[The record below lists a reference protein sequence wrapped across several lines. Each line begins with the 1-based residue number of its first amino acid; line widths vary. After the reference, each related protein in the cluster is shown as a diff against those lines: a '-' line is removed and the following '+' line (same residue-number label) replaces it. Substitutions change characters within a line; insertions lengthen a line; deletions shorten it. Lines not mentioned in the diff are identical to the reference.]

1 MGKKD
6 CLFMAYHKA
15 PVFSSSAAISG
26 GYLKYQNKRQRARN
40 HMAHGG
46 IGERQK
52 ALSA

>member
-6 CLFMAYHKA
+6 RLFMAYHKS
-15 PVFSSSAAISG
+15 PIFSSSAAISG
-26 GYLKYQNKRQRARN
+26 GYLKYKNKRQRAKN

-46 IGERQK
+46 IAERQK